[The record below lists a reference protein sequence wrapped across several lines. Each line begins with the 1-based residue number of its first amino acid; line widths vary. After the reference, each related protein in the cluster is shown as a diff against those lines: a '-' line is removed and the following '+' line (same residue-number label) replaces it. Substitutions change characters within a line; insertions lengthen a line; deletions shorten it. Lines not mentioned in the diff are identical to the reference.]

1 MLTFTE
7 EVLLLLGDEEGA
19 FLPVDKHAFDCAL
32 AGAALLD
39 LAFAYRIDTDLQAL
53 VVTDPAPTGIPFL
66 DRILA
71 RIASRADTVNAAT
84 WIRELSMDD
93 AETVREQALASLVH
107 RGILERKAEPFLWV
121 FRPVRYPTIDGEAAH
136 GIKSRIEEVLSDNI
150 PDPRDVALLSL
161 ADACQIL
168 PDLFPDRKLREAA
181 PRIAPLRKM
190 DLIRRNFSGRP
201 TVHVESIDWAVRRA
215 EAQRQKGGN

>member
-19 FLPVDKHAFDCAL
+19 LLPVDKHAFDCAL

-39 LAFAYRIDTDLQAL
+39 LAFAYRIDTDLQTL
-53 VVTDPAPTGIPFL
+53 VVTDPAPTGMPFL

-71 RIASRADTVNAAT
+71 KVASRAEMV
-84 WIRELSMDD
+84 
-93 AETVREQALASLVH
+93 
-107 RGILERKAEPFLWV
+107 
-121 FRPVRYPTIDGEAAH
+121 DGEAVH
-136 GIKSRIEEVLSDNI
+136 GIKLRIEEVLSDNI

-168 PDLFPDRKLREAA
+168 PDRKLREAA
-181 PRIAPLRKM
+181 PRIALLRKM
-190 DLIRRNFSGRP
+190 DLIRCNFSGRP